1 MIKGYDNFFTSKF
14 KDITEGFTVDEDI
27 PGENSIPSD
36 PYTNP
41 IVNNTNKSA
50 QNISN
55 TINRNTVNTPSRNN
69 LKLDII
75 KDLSSTLKKIENKSN
90 PSISQP
96 MMSNPISQPMTTE
109 PMMTNP
115 MMTNPMMTNP
125 MMTEPMMTNPMT
137 TEPMMTNPMTTEPMM
152 TNPMMTNPMMTNPMM
167 TEPMMTN
174 PMTTE
179 PMTTQPDELTITQ
192 YQELINN
199 QTQQDIENAKVL
211 AENNKKRNQ
220 LNKRLNNI
228 NNNSKNNN
236 SQMKNNNKYIEEKFE
251 DIIEEEDIIQEEDF
265 MEEEEDIIE
274 EEDIMEEGEIEGFT
288 NLKEGFNG
296 SMIIKNSN
304 NRLLLLTI
312 LITFLAYLFCHKI
325 TKTFITKNIKSLDRL
340 LTTGGVL
347 QDNTTLIN
355 MILFSVVV
363 FILLKVL

>member
-1 MIKGYDNFFTSKF
+1 
-14 KDITEGFTVDEDI
+14 
-27 PGENSIPSD
+27 
-36 PYTNP
+36 
-41 IVNNTNKSA
+41 
-50 QNISN
+50 
-55 TINRNTVNTPSRNN
+55 
-69 LKLDII
+69 
-75 KDLSSTLKKIENKSN
+75 
-90 PSISQP
+90 
-96 MMSNPISQPMTTE
+96 
-109 PMMTNP
+109 
-115 MMTNPMMTNP
+115 
-125 MMTEPMMTNPMT
+125 MMTNPMT
-137 TEPMMTNPMTTEPMM
+137 TEPMMTNPMTTEPM
-152 TNPMMTNPMMTNPMM
+152 
-167 TEPMMTN
+167 
-174 PMTTE
+174 TTE
-179 PMTTQPDELTITQ
+179 PDDLTITK

-211 AENNKKRNQ
+211 AENNNKRNQ

-228 NNNSKNNN
+228 NNNSKNN
-236 SQMKNNNKYIEEKFE
+236 KNNSHMENTNNEYVEEEFE
-251 DIIEEEDIIQEEDF
+251 DIMEEDI
-265 MEEEEDIIE
+265 MEEDIMEEDIM

-340 LTTGGVL
+340 LKTGDVL

>member
-27 PGENSIPSD
+27 PGENSIPSE

-41 IVNNTNKSA
+41 IVNNTNRSI

-55 TINRNTVNTPSRNN
+55 NINRNTVNTPSRNN

-96 MMSNPISQPMTTE
+96 MT
-109 PMMTNP
+109 
-115 MMTNPMMTNP
+115 
-125 MMTEPMMTNPMT
+125 TEPMMTNPMT
-137 TEPMMTNPMTTEPMM
+137 TEPMMTNPMTTEP
-152 TNPMMTNPMMTNPMM
+152 
-167 TEPMMTN
+167 
-174 PMTTE
+174 
-179 PMTTQPDELTITQ
+179 DDLTITQ

-228 NNNSKNNN
+228 NNNSKNN
-236 SQMKNNNKYIEEKFE
+236 KNNSKMENNNNEYVTEEFE
-251 DIIEEEDIIQEEDF
+251 DI
-265 MEEEEDIIE
+265 M
-274 EEDIMEEGEIEGFT
+274 EEDIMEDGEIEGFT

-340 LTTGGVL
+340 LKTGGVL